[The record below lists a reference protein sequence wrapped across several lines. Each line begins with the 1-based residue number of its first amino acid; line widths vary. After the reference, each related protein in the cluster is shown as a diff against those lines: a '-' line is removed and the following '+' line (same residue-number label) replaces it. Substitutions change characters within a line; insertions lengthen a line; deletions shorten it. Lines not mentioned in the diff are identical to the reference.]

1 MEWNYESRESDAKK
15 QRSVHSSSGGKKKSC
30 KVLTHGT
37 GRAAEGVE
45 TTEMESLPRKF
56 VFYYLCDWK
65 GIKKEKHWCGQAMTS
80 SKDF

>member
-1 MEWNYESRESDAKK
+1 MQKNWDLYTALL
-15 QRSVHSSSGGKKKSC
+15 GAKKKSC

-45 TTEMESLPRKF
+45 TTEMESLQRKF

-65 GIKKEKHWCGQAMTS
+65 GIKKEKHWRGQTMTS